1 MGLIANLKTYADEI
15 QSQIAGINL
24 NKMVTSEKQLSK
36 YINDLQKDDN
46 ALMLTLLPNFGNN
59 SPESA
64 DSFRLKA
71 YMEFMIVEK
80 TDYSELT
87 DEEFVKQFDRLFLLA
102 EAVANKLLE
111 DHVNGCGIMR
121 FLDPT
126 SIQIVDV
133 YNSSQC
139 NGWTVIFTFDKW
151 G

>member
-59 SPESA
+59 SPASA

-87 DEEFVKQFDRLFLLA
+87 DEEFVSQYDRLFDIA
-102 EAVANKLLE
+102 NSVANKLLE
-111 DHVNGCGIMR
+111 DHIEGCGIMR

-151 G
+151 

>member
-59 SPESA
+59 SPDSA

-87 DEEFVKQFDRLFLLA
+87 DEEFVKQYDRLFDIA
-102 EAVANKLLE
+102 NSVANKLLE
-111 DHVNGCGIMR
+111 DHIEGCGIMR

-151 G
+151 